1 MSNMRSDVIKHGVDA
16 APARSLLRADGLKDE
31 DFDKPFIGIADSWN
45 EVVPGHIHLNKI
57 VDAVKEGIREAG
69 GVPFVFGTPA
79 VCDGIAMGHKG
90 MRYSLISREVISD
103 CCEVMVEGHAMDG
116 WVGVS
121 NCDKVTPGML
131 MAAGRMNIP
140 ALMVTG
146 GAMEAGKLNG
156 EDIDFQSVFE
166 AIGQVQ
172 VGAADESF
180 LKTVEC
186 AACPGAGSCSGLF
199 TANTMACLTETLGM
213 SLTGCGTSL
222 AVDEKKLAIAKESG
236 KRIVELVK
244 KGIKPRDI
252 VNSHSF
258 HNAICVDMAIGG
270 STNTALHIP
279 AISKE
284 FGCPVDLSEFDKISR
299 EVPHITSLRPA
310 GQFHIRDLDNAGGV
324 PAILK
329 RLIDHIEDAPT
340 VNGKSV
346 MEIAE
351 SATIADENV
360 LRPLDNPYHQQGG
373 IAILKGNISPM
384 GSVIKQAAVSP
395 KMMVF
400 SGRARCFDSEKDAT
414 EAIKSGSI
422 VAGDVVVIRYEGPK
436 GAPGMPEMLAPTS
449 IIQGMGLGETVALIT
464 DGRFSGA
471 TRGGAI
477 GHASPEAYEK
487 GPIAALRDGDMI
499 DIDIPNRKLNAR
511 LSDEEIKARLAE
523 VEIVDRPVTGVQKK
537 YRKLVTNGV
546 NGAYL
551 E

>member
-1 MSNMRSDVIKHGVDA
+1 MRSDVIKHGVDA

-172 VGAADESF
+172 VGSADESF

-373 IAILKGNISPM
+373 IAILKGNIAPM

-477 GHASPEAYEK
+477 GHVSPEAYEK

>member
-121 NCDKVTPGML
+121 NCDKVTPVML

-172 VGAADESF
+172 VGTADESF

-222 AVDEKKLAIAKESG
+222 AVDE
-236 KRIVELVK
+236 
-244 KGIKPRDI
+244 
-252 VNSHSF
+252 
-258 HNAICVDMAIGG
+258 
-270 STNTALHIP
+270 
-279 AISKE
+279 
-284 FGCPVDLSEFDKISR
+284 
-299 EVPHITSLRPA
+299 
-310 GQFHIRDLDNAGGV
+310 
-324 PAILK
+324 
-329 RLIDHIEDAPT
+329 
-340 VNGKSV
+340 
-346 MEIAE
+346 
-351 SATIADENV
+351 
-360 LRPLDNPYHQQGG
+360 
-373 IAILKGNISPM
+373 
-384 GSVIKQAAVSP
+384 
-395 KMMVF
+395 
-400 SGRARCFDSEKDAT
+400 
-414 EAIKSGSI
+414 
-422 VAGDVVVIRYEGPK
+422 
-436 GAPGMPEMLAPTS
+436 
-449 IIQGMGLGETVALIT
+449 
-464 DGRFSGA
+464 
-471 TRGGAI
+471 
-477 GHASPEAYEK
+477 
-487 GPIAALRDGDMI
+487 
-499 DIDIPNRKLNAR
+499 
-511 LSDEEIKARLAE
+511 
-523 VEIVDRPVTGVQKK
+523 
-537 YRKLVTNGV
+537 
-546 NGAYL
+546 
-551 E
+551 